1 MPDYNLKEVKALKYK
16 KPEVVN
22 GYTDQTLY
30 LNLSDRNVTINPV
43 ADKTKKTTYKS
54 QETPATEVFF

>member
-30 LNLSDRNVTINPV
+30 LNLSYR
-43 ADKTKKTTYKS
+43 S
-54 QETPATEVFF
+54 QNYNQTGR